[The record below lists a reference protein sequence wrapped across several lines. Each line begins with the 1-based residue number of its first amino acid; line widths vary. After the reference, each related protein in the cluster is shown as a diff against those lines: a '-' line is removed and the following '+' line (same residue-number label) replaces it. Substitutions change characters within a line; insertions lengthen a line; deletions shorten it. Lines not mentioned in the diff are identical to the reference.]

1 MRAWCNYS
9 TDSEA
14 SELLRLTP
22 RQVLRLA
29 KRGDLPAVYLPG
41 NEIRFDPS
49 DLARWVE
56 AHKRSAP
63 QEATR

>member
-1 MRAWCNYS
+1 MLQLL
-9 TDSEA
+9 TQLEA

-41 NEIRFDPS
+41 DEIRFDPA
-49 DLARWVE
+49 DIAVWVE
-56 AHKRSAP
+56 AHKRPGKEAGSA
-63 QEATR
+63 